1 MQEIIENA
9 RNLTLKI
16 EEYKNLRKKGEDAE
30 TFEDFAKLGTYPTYN
45 RTQAIDN
52 ADVIIDCTPR
62 GTALRH
68 KDHYYLNKHLGYIN
82 SNKKERLFVAQG
94 SEKGFGKIY
103 AHGINDE
110 ALNQDDSFIQV
121 ASCNTHAG
129 ASLLNTFSKLGDIVN
144 SNFIYIRRSNDIS
157 QNGGMTPSVDVDKH
171 KDWLYGTHHARDIH
185 DVFKTLNKKV
195 NVYSS
200 ACKINTQ
207 LMHTLQFNIIIN
219 SNNIIKTQDAIATL
233 SEDRMIATTNHTTA
247 NKIFS
252 HGREFGHYGRIL
264 NHVVVPI
271 EPISCRI
278 IGQQD
283 DGLNKQY
290 SITGFAYT
298 PQDGN
303 SLLSSAAAALWF
315 LNDKDWKRANKKLYT
330 LKKHL
335 FQEI

>member
-1 MQEIIENA
+1 
-9 RNLTLKI
+9 
-16 EEYKNLRKKGEDAE
+16 
-30 TFEDFAKLGTYPTYN
+30 
-45 RTQAIDN
+45 
-52 ADVIIDCTPR
+52 
-62 GTALRH
+62 
-68 KDHYYLNKHLGYIN
+68 
-82 SNKKERLFVAQG
+82 
-94 SEKGFGKIY
+94 
-103 AHGINDE
+103 
-110 ALNQDDSFIQV
+110 
-121 ASCNTHAG
+121 
-129 ASLLNTFSKLGDIVN
+129 
-144 SNFIYIRRSNDIS
+144 
-157 QNGGMTPSVDVDKH
+157 
-171 KDWLYGTHHARDIH
+171 
-185 DVFKTLNKKV
+185 
-195 NVYSS
+195 
-200 ACKINTQ
+200 
-207 LMHTLQFNIIIN
+207 
-219 SNNIIKTQDAIATL
+219 
-233 SEDRMIATTNHTTA
+233 MIATTNHTTA

-271 EPISCRI
+271 DPISCRI